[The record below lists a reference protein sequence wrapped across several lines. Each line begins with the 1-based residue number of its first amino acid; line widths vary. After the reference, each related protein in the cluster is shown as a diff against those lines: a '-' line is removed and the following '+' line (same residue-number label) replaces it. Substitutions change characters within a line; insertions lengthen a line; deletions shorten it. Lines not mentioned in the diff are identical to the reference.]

1 MEQVASQDGT
11 SIAFDRSGEGPPV
24 VLVCGGSVDRTSL
37 AGLAALLEPNFTV
50 FNYDRRGRGPSGD
63 TPPYAVQRE
72 VEDIGAVIAAA
83 GGSAFLFGSSSG
95 AALALVAAAS
105 GLPVT
110 KLALWEPPYILD
122 PAFRPPASVAQYERM
137 MREPA
142 RRRRRVLHGEG
153 RRCPPSSSRARAT
166 SLIEGTEALAHT
178 LAYDATA
185 G

>member
-1 MEQVASQDGT
+1 
-11 SIAFDRSGEGPPV
+11 

-50 FNYDRRGRGPSGD
+50 FNYDRHGRGPSGD
-63 TPPYAVQRE
+63 TPPYAVQSE

-110 KLALWEPPYILD
+110 KDYEAP
-122 PAFRPPASVAQYERM
+122 FRF
-137 MREPA
+137 
-142 RRRRRVLHGEG
+142 
-153 RRCPPSSSRARAT
+153 T
-166 SLIEGTEALAHT
+166 GTIDHVVIDVSGAPFH
-178 LAYDATA
+178 DAA
-185 G
+185 AELRIAMAEQ